1 MKLYYDAAYGLLFIC
16 AGLSIGYFDAYEV
29 TKPFAPWI
37 LVKRDDA
44 VWLSL
49 RKKRI
54 NTSD

>member
-1 MKLYYDAAYGLLFIC
+1 MRNVFVSYSHRLDQDEADKFRRKFGTDK
-16 AGLSIGYFDAYEV
+16 
-29 TKPFAPWI
+29 TWI